1 MIFTV
6 VSEDSIHANK
16 ASSYLLLTL
25 YCHIYATTMT
35 SSRIWETKGFIL
47 FLINVASSIN
57 KNILISFGLY
67 FNLTAVL
74 IFHLLYGTRVV
85 LLFELHLLLL
95 TSKVGREILS
105 ELHCV
110 VITTAYTY

>member
-1 MIFTV
+1 MSPAV
-6 VSEDSIHANK
+6 
-16 ASSYLLLTL
+16 
-25 YCHIYATTMT
+25 
-35 SSRIWETKGFIL
+35 
-47 FLINVASSIN
+47 LI

-74 IFHLLYGTRVV
+74 IFHLLYHTPGSAAIWTT
-85 LLFELHLLLL
+85 FASTIML
-95 TSKVGREILS
+95 TTKVGTEIPS